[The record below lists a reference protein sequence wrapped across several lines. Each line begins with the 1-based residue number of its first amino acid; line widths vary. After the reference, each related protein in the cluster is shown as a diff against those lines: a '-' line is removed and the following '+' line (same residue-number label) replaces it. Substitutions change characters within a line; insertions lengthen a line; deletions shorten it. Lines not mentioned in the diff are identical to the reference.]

1 MELQLL
7 QAVLLLGFISLVK
20 TLLRLV
26 HWVWSTFFRP
36 SKDLKRCYGSWA
48 LVTGAADGIGKA
60 ISIELADRGLNLILL
75 DRDVPRLETTAKEV
89 QERNVKVITLVSDL
103 CKDTRNEIVRKIREA
118 IEGLDVGV
126 LINNAGTTHRY
137 PIFFHQV
144 DTNVVDSTVT
154 VNVEAATW
162 VAKAVLPGM
171 MERRRGAIVNL
182 GSASGSF
189 VRSFPLFTVY
199 AATKAY
205 IHLFST
211 SISLEYKRHGIDV
224 QCQAPYFVTTRLTS
238 SRRPTIWMPT
248 PRTFSK
254 ASVDRIGYEVICT
267 PYWSHSVILYALNL
281 LPTSVL
287 NRFVLQFTMDLLKK
301 KLGTEELNEGHD
313 D

>member
-7 QAVLLLGFISLVK
+7 LVLLLGFISFFK
-20 TLLRLV
+20 TFLRLI
-26 HWVWSTFFRP
+26 HWAWTTFFRP

-75 DRDVPRLETTAKEV
+75 DRDVPKLETTAKEV
-89 QERNVKVITLVSDL
+89 QERHVKVKTLVSDL
-103 CKDTRNEIVRKIREA
+103 CKDSGNEIVRKIREA

-126 LINNAGTTHRY
+126 LINNAGTTHRH
-137 PIFFHQV
+137 PIFFHEV
-144 DTNVVDSTVT
+144 DTDVVDSTVT
-154 VNVEAATW
+154 LNVEAATW

-171 MERRRGAIVNL
+171 MVRKKGAIVNL
-182 GSASGSF
+182 GSASGSLLP
-189 VRSFPLFTVY
+189 SFPLFTVY

-224 QCQAPYFVTTRLTS
+224 QCQVPYLVATRLTS
-238 SRRPTIWMPT
+238 SKESTIWMPI
-248 PRTFSK
+248 PKTFSR

-267 PYWSHSVILYALNL
+267 PYWSHSFILYALNL

-287 NRFVLQFTMDLLKK
+287 NQLVLQFTTDLLKK
-301 KLGTEELNEGHD
+301 KVGTQ
-313 D
+313 